1 MTNELIEQIGGRER
15 LEAIVYAMGAEPCD
29 ADPILDS
36 VTHVDIGKMARALLS
51 VLDVQA
57 ATHECNDSPFKKV
70 EIVWLGK
77 CRCGNKVH
85 TASTIK
91 GGCDRL
97 YDDDEV
103 TCNACGRRG
112 VIQCCEGYAGVLWE
126 TELERTTTP
135 AASAPDGWKLVPIE
149 PTEEMNRAGWE
160 AMNSHD
166 AINPTYSAM
175 LEAAPAPGGE

>member
-15 LEAIVYAMGAEPCD
+15 LEDIKSRIEMYGHGAGYT
-29 ADPILDS
+29 ADEVEL
-36 VTHVDIGKMARALLS
+36 MARALLA

-70 EIVWLGK
+70 EIGWLGK

-97 YDDDEV
+97 CDDDEV

-112 VIQCCEGYAGVLWE
+112 VIQCCEGCAGVLWE
-126 TELERTTTP
+126 TELERTTPP
-135 AASAPDGWKLVPIE
+135 AASVPEGGWQ
-149 PTEEMNRAGWE
+149 
-160 AMNSHD
+160 
-166 AINPTYSAM
+166 
-175 LEAAPAPGGE
+175 

>member
-1 MTNELIEQIGGRER
+1 MTTNELIEQIGGRER
-15 LEAIVYAMGAEPCD
+15 LEQYAFDKRICNINEE
-29 ADPILDS
+29 IRL
-36 VTHVDIGKMARALLS
+36 MASALLA
-51 VLDVQA
+51 VLDAQA

-126 TELERTTTP
+126 TELERTTPP
-135 AASAPDGWKLVPIE
+135 AAIVPEPEIYTVAKALRRWIDAVPEEVVATLPAMPGTDRDWVDSVIAGEVDG
-149 PTEEMNRAGWE
+149 
-160 AMNSHD
+160 
-166 AINPTYSAM
+166 
-175 LEAAPAPGGE
+175 